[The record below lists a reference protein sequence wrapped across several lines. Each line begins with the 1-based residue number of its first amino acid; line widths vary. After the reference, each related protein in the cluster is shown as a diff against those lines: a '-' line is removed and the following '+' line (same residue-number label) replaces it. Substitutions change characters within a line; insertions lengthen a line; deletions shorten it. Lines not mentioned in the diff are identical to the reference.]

1 MVKCDKCN
9 NDAIIYLAYGP
20 HNYCKNHFNDQFEK
34 RFKKTIRQ
42 YNLIENDD
50 YLGVATSG
58 GKDSMVLL
66 YLINKI
72 FKPRKLKFCAIFVDE
87 GTPNYSEK
95 TYKIVKDFC
104 EKNEIKLISSSHKK
118 EFGKSTGDIAKELN
132 RKEGSVCT
140 YCGVMRRQTI
150 NRLANTEKVTKVA
163 TGHNLDDE
171 CQTIIMNLMDNDLT
185 RFFRTG
191 PQAGIIK
198 MEDTKPRIKP
208 FYLTPE
214 KEIAAYAMYNNIPFY
229 ECSCPFFKGGKR
241 TIFRNK
247 INDIEV
253 RYPGSKFSLIRAFL
267 KIKEVSKNNILENI
281 KTKPLEKCKICGRET
296 SGEICK
302 SCELLGKKKLQ

>member
-1 MVKCDKCN
+1 MVKCNKCD
-9 NDAIIYLAYGP
+9 NDAVIYLAYGP
-20 HNYCKNHFNDQFEK
+20 HNYCKKHFNEKFEK

-42 YNLIENDD
+42 YKFIEKND
-50 YLGVATSG
+50 YLGIATSG

-87 GTPNYSEK
+87 GIPNYSEK

-104 EKNEIKLISSSHKK
+104 EENNIKLISSSHKK
-118 EFGKSTGDIAKELN
+118 EFGKSTADIANKMD

-150 NRLANTEKVTKVA
+150 NKLANQEKVTKVA

-171 CQTIIMNLMDNDLT
+171 CQTIIMNLMDDDLT

-191 PQAGIIK
+191 PTAGIIEMK
-198 MEDTKPRIKP
+198 ETKPRIKP

-229 ECSCPFFKGGKR
+229 GYTTFYPF
-241 TIFRNK
+241 I
-247 INDIEV
+247 
-253 RYPGSKFSLIRAFL
+253 S
-267 KIKEVSKNNILENI
+267 
-281 KTKPLEKCKICGRET
+281 
-296 SGEICK
+296 
-302 SCELLGKKKLQ
+302 